1 VDGELLALDVPPQPI
16 VEIRTANNTTV
27 NKKTNADERNE
38 DKRND
43 DERNDDERNE
53 DKRNDDL
60 RRGYRTSYSYDRFSR
75 AK

>member
-43 DERNDDERNE
+43 DERNE